1 MKEEMQKVF
10 IKIQIAQQPID
21 ILGEVPEEPERSEL
35 LTYGKFCKEADTYI
49 LEYDELDDY
58 KNYCC
63 TTRIELQ
70 EEAVK
75 YKVTVIKE
83 GKISTILPIEI
94 GKSANC
100 LYNTPYGSLNIGV
113 WGEFVQASVCKDGGT
128 IEFKYQ
134 LDINSMATSKNHIKI
149 TISKCT
155 EGEKE

>member
-1 MKEEMQKVF
+1 MKESVQKVF
-10 IKIQIAQQPID
+10 IKIQIAQKPVD

-35 LTYGKFCKEADTYI
+35 LTYGKFYKEADSYI

-58 KNYCC
+58 KNYYC
-63 TTRIELQ
+63 TTRLELK
-70 EEAVK
+70 EENK

-83 GKISTILPIEI
+83 GKISTILPIEV

-100 LYNTPYGSLNIGV
+100 LYNTPYGSLDIGI
-113 WGEFVQASVCKDGGT
+113 WGEFVRASICEDGGT

-149 TISKCT
+149 TISK
-155 EGEKE
+155 GEKEKC

>member
-1 MKEEMQKVF
+1 MKESVQKVF
-10 IKIQIAQQPID
+10 IKIQIAQKPVD

-35 LTYGKFCKEADTYI
+35 LTYGKFYKEADSYI

-58 KNYCC
+58 KNYYC
-63 TTRIELQ
+63 TTRIELK
-70 EEAVK
+70 EENK

-83 GKISTILPIEI
+83 GKISTILPIEV

-100 LYNTPYGSLNIGV
+100 LYNTPYGSLDIGI
-113 WGEFVQASVCKDGGT
+113 WGEFVLASICEDGGT

-149 TISKCT
+149 TISK
-155 EGEKE
+155 GEKEKC